1 MTVTIKDIAKQAG
14 VSFSTVSKALR
25 NSPLVTEDTKKRIL
39 QIAGEMSYLPNY
51 AARSLVSRKT
61 YTIGVVWPSIERV
74 SHSVLLTNINAT
86 LEAQSY
92 ITLLSIN
99 QMGAAVNTFNRYIV
113 DAILVF
119 DDQKAVFDRS
129 TIESNVPILFYGIFG
144 STPYPTIDTN
154 RKRAIDLA
162 FEHLINL
169 GHQRIS
175 YIGKLPTN
183 DLFQEHK
190 VSSFIVK
197 SQEYNV
203 PEREHMVIS
212 TDSMDPYDGYSAAK
226 LLLSGNQSP
235 TAIISGSYDLTRGI
249 LKAAKELAIDV
260 PHALSIVS
268 YDHIPQMAELDIPM
282 TAVGVPISMIADT
295 ITQVLL
301 DIADGKGVQ
310 LNTVL
315 EPELIVRK
323 STHRAPVVHSSPSD

>member
-25 NSPLVTEDTKKRIL
+25 NSPLVTDGTKKRIL

-61 YTIGVVWPSIERV
+61 FTIGVVWPSIERV
-74 SHSVLLTNINAT
+74 THSVLITSINAM

-92 ITLLSIN
+92 TTLLSIN
-99 QMGAAVNTFNRYIV
+99 QMGAAVDTFNRFVV

-119 DDQKAVFDRS
+119 DDQQAVFDRS
-129 TIESNVPILFYGIFG
+129 TIASNVPILFYGIFG

-154 RKRAIDLA
+154 RKKAIDLA
-162 FEHLINL
+162 FQHLIDL

-190 VSSFIVK
+190 VSSFIEK
-197 SQEYNV
+197 SQEYDV
-203 PEREHMVIS
+203 PEREHMVVS

-226 LLLSGNQSP
+226 MLLTGSQCP

-249 LKAAKELAIDV
+249 LKATKELSIDV
-260 PHALSIVS
+260 PSALSIVS
-268 YDHIPQMAELDIPM
+268 YDHIPQMTELDIPM
-282 TAVGVPISMIADT
+282 TAVGVPISKIADT
-295 ITQVLL
+295 VTQALL
-301 DIADGKGVQ
+301 DIADGKEVEFSI
-310 LNTVL
+310 VL
-315 EPELIVRK
+315 EPEIIVRK
-323 STHRAPVVHSSPSD
+323 STHIVPVVHSTP